1 MLNKEFLKSL
11 MLTVTASIPVMVPAQ
26 EGQQPADDVASDV
39 EEVVVLGVRGAELN
53 ARELERDNKAF
64 TTIISQDDAGN
75 FADQN
80 VAESL
85 QRLPGLTL
93 QRSEGEGKFVTL
105 RGLGPGFVSVSM
117 NGAEIANAG
126 GGSND
131 DEGRGFGLDSIPADL
146 LGSIEVFKSLT
157 PDLDLNSVAG
167 VVNVKTVSAFGSGK
181 NSLKINAQGIYQDFA
196 GEAKPKVILQ
206 GTSLFADDT
215 IGMGYSFSY
224 EERATQTYETLH
236 HDDSLPRYVTPNAPG
251 VPASS
256 DIMLI
261 PFEIQ
266 NREEDATRER
276 IASSLDF
283 GFRPDGSS
291 DYYLRYTRT
300 ELTDEDIA
308 LREYYR
314 YGQAN
319 AGSPAPFTVPGTPAN
334 TAFVDTANNIFG
346 VVGADLQHQFFIQ
359 EAVTTTTVASIGGKN
374 IISDDWT
381 LEYDYTNS
389 EGELDKP
396 DARRVQFRGRFLP
409 LIGQFGKDFI
419 NGQVVSV
426 EQMADLSGNN
436 PSDFTISSISGV
448 GANGYLVG
456 ERGQPN
462 LPYDNIFIEDSFRS
476 ETLDQVSAHLRKD
489 FNGGI
494 VNFIKTGILAKNRER
509 DRNKDRWSI
518 VPGDFAVAACGSDA
532 ACLDLGNSELG
543 DFGTYAPNNPVF
555 DHNFIT
561 LSEANRLLDA
571 TEQIARFTDPNLNDQ
586 ESTKDDYVLTEDATA
601 AYFMTELQ
609 LSEKSSLIAG
619 ARYEQT
625 DFSSTGNFTIRND
638 RFESP
643 GNPVVLDISIP
654 LEGTDNSYDGFFP
667 SVHYRYEM
675 RDDVLI
681 RASLWTAFSRPS
693 FDQARAYSEIDGR
706 VRLCNNDSSSPFFW
720 NSDPDN
726 CSDNPA
732 NLGAGS
738 PQDVADDFVLSPD
751 NIFRIGNPDLIAMTS
766 TNLDASISWYDDEN
780 DRFMQAAFFYKD
792 IQDFVVEVSGANVA
806 LSQLP
811 VSLPIDQI
819 TQFTIPS
826 DLQLTNVNYFINGE
840 SAEVYGVELSYS
852 EFFSEGWLNGFF
864 VQGNLTVMDSKA
876 NVGETVRAGEIQLPE
891 QADDAF
897 NLTVGWENDDWNARL
912 ISNYRGKILKRVG
925 SCTAADRQAD
935 SALGFP
941 ANCQDWAD
949 IYQDEANFVDLKL
962 TYQISDNIK
971 FSFDALNLTE
981 EEDLQYF
988 QGNQFSGGGML
999 FRSETY
1005 GRAYQ
1010 LGLSVKIY

>member
-1 MLNKEFLKSL
+1 MFNKEFLISL
-11 MLTVTASIPVMVPAQ
+11 IVTVSASASGLAFAQ
-26 EGQQPADDVASDV
+26 DADEAAADV
-39 EEVVVLGVRGAELN
+39 EEVYVVGARGAELN
-53 ARELERDNKAF
+53 ARELERDKKAF

-85 QRLPGLTL
+85 QRLPGITL

-126 GGSND
+126 GGAND

-146 LGSIEVFKSLT
+146 LGSIEVYKSLT

-167 VVNVKTVSAFGSGK
+167 VVNVKTISAFDSGK
-181 NSLKINAQGIYQDFA
+181 NTLKINAQGIYQDFA

-206 GTSLFADDT
+206 GTNLLADGT
-215 IGMGYSFSY
+215 IGIGYSLSY
-224 EERATQTYETLH
+224 EERVTETYETRH
-236 HDDSLPRYVTPNAPG
+236 HNDTLPRYITPNAPG

-256 DIMLI
+256 DILLI
-261 PFEIQ
+261 PFEIE
-266 NREEDATRER
+266 NREEDAARER

-283 GFRPDGSS
+283 GFRPDESN
-291 DYYLRYTRT
+291 DYYLRLTRT

-334 TAFVDTANNIFG
+334 TAFVDTENNIFG
-346 VVGADLQHQFFIQ
+346 VVGGDLQHQFFVQ
-359 EAVTTTTVASIGGKN
+359 EAVTTTTVASAGGKN
-374 IISDDWT
+374 IINNDWT

-419 NGQVVSV
+419 NGQVISV
-426 EQMADLSGNN
+426 EQMADLAGNN

-462 LPYDNIFIEDSFRS
+462 LTYDNIFIEDSFRS
-476 ETLDQVSAHLRKD
+476 ETLDQVSTHLRKD
-489 FNGGI
+489 FSEGMI
-494 VNFIKTGILAKNRER
+494 NFVKAGVLAKSRER
-509 DRNKDRWSI
+509 NRNKDRWSI
-518 VPGDFAVAACGSDA
+518 VPGDFAIGACGTDA
-532 ACLDLGNSELG
+532 TCLDLGNSELG

-555 DHNFIT
+555 DHDFIT

-571 TEQIARFTDPNLNDQ
+571 TEQIARFTDPNRNDQ
-586 ESTKDDYVLTEDATA
+586 ESTKEDYVLTEDSAA

-609 LSEKSSLIAG
+609 LSEKSTLIVG

-638 RFESP
+638 RFESA

-654 LEGTDNSYDGFFP
+654 LTGTENSYSDLFP
-667 SVHYRYEM
+667 SIHYRYDM
-675 RDDVLI
+675 RDDVVV
-681 RASLWTAFSRPS
+681 RAALWTAFSRPS
-693 FDQARAYSEIDGR
+693 FDQARAYAEIDGR

-766 TNLDASISWYDDEN
+766 ANLDASISWYDDEN
-780 DRFMQAAFFYKD
+780 ERFMQAAFFYKD
-792 IQDFVVEVSGANVA
+792 IADFVVEISGANVA
-806 LSQLP
+806 LNQLP
-811 VSLPIDQI
+811 ISLPINQI
-819 TQFTIPS
+819 EQFTIPS

-840 SAEVYGVELSYS
+840 SAEIYGIELSYS

-876 NVGETVRAGEIQLPE
+876 SVGETVRAGEIQLPE

-925 SCTAADRQAD
+925 SCTEADRQAD
-935 SALGFP
+935 SSLGFS

-949 IYQDEANFVDLKL
+949 VYHDEANFVDMKL
-962 TYQISDNIK
+962 TYQITNNIK

-988 QGNQFSGGGML
+988 QGNQFSGGNML

-1010 LGLSVKIY
+1010 LGLNVKIY